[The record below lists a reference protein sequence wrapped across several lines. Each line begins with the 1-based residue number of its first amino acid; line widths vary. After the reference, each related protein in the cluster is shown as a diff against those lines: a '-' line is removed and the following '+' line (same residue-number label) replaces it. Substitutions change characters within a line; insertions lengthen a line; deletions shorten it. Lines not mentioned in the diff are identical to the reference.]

1 MKNQWN
7 KKKRKKP
14 FRSSKRNRP
23 DASRTGALAGGAGMA
38 ADSEFHSTLEIMLM
52 DIVDQGGTISM
63 NVEDGRLSIS
73 GDTSGMNL
81 CDVSGKEAKQ

>member
-1 MKNQWN
+1 VKNQWN

-23 DASRTGALAGGAGMA
+23 DVSRIGALAGGGGMA
-38 ADSEFHSTLEIMLM
+38 ADSDLLSILEIMLM
-52 DIVDQGGTISM
+52 DIVDQGGTIFM

-73 GDTSGMNL
+73 GEISGMIL